1 MNLLHVGRYVRSA
14 KVARWKKLLGV
25 LAVVYAAFPLDA
37 IPDALPV
44 LGWLDDLG
52 VLTAAF
58 AFIARDLSKFVKQER
73 RETAPP
79 PARVLIDAEPHL
91 R

>member
-37 IPDALPV
+37 IPDAIPV
-44 LGWLDDLG
+44 LGWLDDVG
-52 VLTAAF
+52 VLTAVF
-58 AFIARDLSKFVKQER
+58 AFIARDLSRFVKQER
-73 RETAPP
+73 APEQP
-79 PARVLIDAEPHL
+79 PSRVIIDAEPHL